1 MTTYRPT
8 DDDVSMAEWLADDV
22 PQQPDTQQPATQHS
36 ATPATA
42 PASVQV
48 YRHDPPYAHGPVL
61 SEQEP
66 VLSEDDGYSQDRQ
79 RERFGGLNWGAGFF
93 GWLVAAG
100 LVVVL
105 SSLVGGVVAA
115 LGMTDEVLSADA
127 EGGTAATAIA
137 TAATLS
143 GALLVAYYAGGYVAG
158 RMSRFDGG
166 KQGVAVWLIGVLC
179 GGIGVGLGLLADA
192 RYGIFDQ
199 VRLPTLP
206 LPTGVAPLSGVITA
220 LAALLALLLAAVVG
234 GKVGCRYHRKVDDAA
249 YP

>member
-8 DDDVSMAEWLADDV
+8 DDDVSMAEWLAEDV
-22 PQQPDTQQPATQHS
+22 PQQPAAHHS
-36 ATPATA
+36 ATPVTA
-42 PASVQV
+42 PASV
-48 YRHDPPYAHGPVL
+48 PAHPHG
-61 SEQEP
+61 P
-66 VLSEDDGYSQDRQ
+66 VLSEDDGNSQDRQ
-79 RERFGGLNWGAGFF
+79 RELFGGLNWGAGFF

-127 EGGTAATAIA
+127 EGGTAVPAIA
-137 TAATLS
+137 TAATLC
-143 GALLVAYYAGGYVAG
+143 GELLVAYYAGGYVAG

-166 KQGVAVWLIGVLC
+166 KQGVAVWLIGVLF
-179 GGIGVGLGLLADA
+179 GGVGVGLGLLADA
-192 RYGIFDQ
+192 RYGIVDQ

-206 LPTGVAPLSGVITA
+206 LPTGVAPLSGVVTA
-220 LAALLALLLAAVVG
+220 FAALLALMLAAVVG

-249 YP
+249 YL

>member
-1 MTTYRPT
+1 MTAYRPT

-22 PQQPDTQQPATQHS
+22 PQQPATQV
-36 ATPATA
+36 TA
-42 PASVQV
+42 PAPVPM
-48 YRHDPPYAHGPVL
+48 YPHDPPYSHGPL
-61 SEQEP
+61 LGEQEP
-66 VLSEDDGYSQDRQ
+66 VPSEDDGYSQDRQ

-105 SSLVGGVVAA
+105 SGLVGGLVAA
-115 LGMTDEVLSADA
+115 LGMTDEVLSADP
-127 EGGTAATAIA
+127 EGGKGATAIA
-137 TAATLS
+137 TVATLFS
-143 GALLVAYYAGGYVAG
+143 VLLVAYYAGGYVAG

-166 KQGVAVWLIGVLC
+166 KQGVAVWLIGVLL

-192 RYGIFDQ
+192 KYGIFDQ
-199 VRLPTLP
+199 MRLPTLP
-206 LPTGVAPLSGVITA
+206 LPPGVAPLSGVITVF
-220 LAALLALLLAAVVG
+220 AAVLALLLAAVVG